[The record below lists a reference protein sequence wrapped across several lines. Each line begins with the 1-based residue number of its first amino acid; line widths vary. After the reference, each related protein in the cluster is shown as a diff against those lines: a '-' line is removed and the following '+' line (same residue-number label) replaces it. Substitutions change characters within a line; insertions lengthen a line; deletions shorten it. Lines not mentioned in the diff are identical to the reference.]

1 MLIALAAGCAL
12 PTGCVQRRLTIR
24 SNPPGAVVYVGNQE
38 IGTTPISHDFIYYGS
53 RDLTLVK
60 DGYET
65 LKVKAEIPTPWYDLP
80 GIDFVSENL
89 VPTEIRDH
97 RVLDFQLQPAVIVP
111 TEQLMGRAEELRRT
125 RNPQATAA
133 VALPGAAPAVQP
145 FAPVGPPGAVAPP
158 PASPYAGPPA
168 TAPVI
173 GAPVIAPR
181 RPMRARQPAQRPR
194 RTSTVAVDIAR
205 TAVGSPRAASQRRS
219 AERSAAVEF
228 LS

>member
-1 MLIALAAGCAL
+1 MRTSQPQSAGLPWKWALLLVVLAGCAL
-12 PTGCVQRRLTIR
+12 QVGCVQRRLTIR

-53 RDLTLVK
+53 RNLTLVK

-111 TEQLMGRAEELRRT
+111 TEQ
-125 RNPQATAA
+125 
-133 VALPGAAPAVQP
+133 
-145 FAPVGPPGAVAPP
+145 
-158 PASPYAGPPA
+158 
-168 TAPVI
+168 
-173 GAPVIAPR
+173 
-181 RPMRARQPAQRPR
+181 
-194 RTSTVAVDIAR
+194 
-205 TAVGSPRAASQRRS
+205 
-219 AERSAAVEF
+219 
-228 LS
+228 